1 VRQGLSASGHATL
14 WPCSPVTSHN
24 PFERRGSPTLRRV
37 SGQRRVFGPFG
48 DSFAENGRLRA
59 FHWEEIALRHD
70 HTPQR
75 RHLVRS
81 NTLTVAVTCT
91 FLGAWDPTPAA
102 AHVRWGHASRSFHHH
117 DVHYAATRH
126 WRSRRGPRA
135 NEPPAFANIFST
147 LGTPAGRP
155 GRSIAVERSFGGS
168 GIASVYSGRLT
179 ASGEHM
185 NAGALTAAHRTLPF
199 GTMVT
204 VVNNSTGRSVLVR
217 INDRGPFVHG
227 RVIDLSPG
235 AAHAIGVSGT
245 APVTLSVGGHS

>member
-1 VRQGLSASGHATL
+1 MRQGLSASGHATL
-14 WPCSPVTSHN
+14 WPCFPVTSHN

-48 DSFAENGRLRA
+48 DSVAESGRLRA

-155 GRSIAVERSFGGS
+155 GRSSAVERSFGGS

-204 VVNNSTGRSVLVR
+204 VVGRAAG
-217 INDRGPFVHG
+217 RGRQLQFESIRCG
-227 RVIDLSPG
+227 R
-235 AAHAIGVSGT
+235 
-245 APVTLSVGGHS
+245 GHRQFTRRGRRKVKRQG